1 MTLNQKTVAK
11 ENGQLVTKNG
21 FHKRRAVVVLLEELY
36 YDDDFESFK
45 VVHLNFPL
53 EGKVPLEYVQKM
65 QKAVGSNVPLERR
78 SVSAHGKALAEAIGE
93 SASTDLH
100 ANVCSS
106 PCSLRVSLT
115 RFSIAGVGWSA
126 CTSVH

>member
-21 FHKRRAVVVLLEELY
+21 FYKRRAVAVLLEELY

-65 QKAVGSNVPLERR
+65 QKAVGSNVALERR

-93 SASTDLH
+93 NAPTHLH
-100 ANVCSS
+100 SRARCMCLVKLLAWEHMMLCS
-106 PCSLRVSLT
+106 
-115 RFSIAGVGWSA
+115 
-126 CTSVH
+126 